1 MSQHTKR
8 GYMGGVLDICSLF
21 VYMLLLFNSND
32 RMTSNNTSNSS
43 NRNNMQ
49 GANDFG

>member
-1 MSQHTKR
+1 MMYLKLGYR
-8 GYMGGVLDICSLF
+8 GSTGNIGIYTYI
-21 VYMLLLFNSND
+21 YMLLLFNSND
-32 RMTSNNTSNSS
+32 PMTSNNTSNSS